1 MKRGPRDDKNL
12 FSLSSLLS
20 VHTTNAHVQLFT
32 SQFLVFALLHVCK
45 GIVMLVNYIVK
56 YITL

>member
-1 MKRGPRDDKNL
+1 MMTKNL

-20 VHTTNAHVQLFT
+20 VHTANTHVQLFM
-32 SQFLVFALLHVCK
+32 SQFLAFALLHVCK

-56 YITL
+56 YIIL